1 MSVRPLLSA
10 APSCFGVALIS
21 AVLSPAAVAG
31 PPCAAGPC
39 AAGRGACRGGGVCH
53 ETGRYTCRL
62 KIDSEPIERECN
74 LIEPEVICI
83 PPIGSSP
90 FDCLRDLLGG
100 GSGRGGATHGG
111 GNRGGCGA
119 DGCTAAGCDGGAN
132 CGRGGH
138 QSAVRKTG
146 WFSRLTGAGC
156 GKIRCVNS
164 LGRHEYESG
173 RRCTYEWDAVP
184 VDACGRP
191 LVDCGRDDA
200 EDRVSAPG
208 PREEV
213 PPPAPAPPTLEFD
226 SANGGDDPPAAP
238 TQQGVAQQAIER

>member
-1 MSVRPLLSA
+1 MSVRLPLSA
-10 APSCFGVALIS
+10 APSLLGAALVS

-39 AAGRGACRGGGVCH
+39 DAGHGAAGRRGAACRG
-53 ETGRYTCRL
+53 TGRYTCRL

-100 GSGRGGATHGG
+100 GS
-111 GNRGGCGA
+111 NRGELNHGECGA
-119 DGCTAAGCDGGAN
+119 DGCTAADGDGGAH
-132 CGRGGH
+132 CGGRGGH
-138 QSAVRKTG
+138 RGAVRKTG
-146 WFSRLTGAGC
+146 WFSKLTGVGC

-164 LGRHEYESG
+164 LGSHDYESG

-191 LVDCGRDDA
+191 LVDCDPGDA
-200 EDRVSAPG
+200 KDRPSAPG
-208 PREEV
+208 PKEEA